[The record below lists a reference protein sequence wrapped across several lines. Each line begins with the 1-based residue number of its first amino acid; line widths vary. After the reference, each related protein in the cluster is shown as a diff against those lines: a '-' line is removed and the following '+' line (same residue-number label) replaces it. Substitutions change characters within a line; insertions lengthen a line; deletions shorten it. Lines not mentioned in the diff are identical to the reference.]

1 MESKN
6 SGLGAGNAFP
16 QEVAIGMVDY
26 PASLFS
32 SSSAY
37 HQMLEFFGT
46 EPSQQNGLWQIQLP
60 MMMDL
65 RQGLDFFLECP
76 SEYSREILDFTHHVI
91 WTFLSSLPVGKVNI
105 CVFDGRQRGNS
116 IIPFLDFKK
125 RCPDAFDEK
134 IYTAQEDMYER
145 LKKLNQQI
153 DEFIQDKLGNRYGD
167 FWEYNKNT
175 PNRSE
180 AATLLVLYDF
190 PSGMDKRNL
199 ELLQNIVQNG
209 KRCGVY
215 VLICHNPEISYS
227 IYDHTE
233 QHLSEIK
240 KGCEQIAY
248 KNGRYCLMP
257 YDYPVSITGLPS
269 DLEMEQFM
277 SAYVKKLGKI
287 KRQGISF
294 SDILPKELFKA
305 QSFGK
310 LSIPVGIGDR
320 DAGCKHGDGGRVF
333 SSWSDCGCY
342 RFR

>member
-1 MESKN
+1 M
-6 SGLGAGNAFP
+6 
-16 QEVAIGMVDY
+16 
-26 PASLFS
+26 
-32 SSSAY
+32 
-37 HQMLEFFGT
+37 
-46 EPSQQNGLWQIQLP
+46 
-60 MMMDL
+60 
-65 RQGLDFFLECP
+65 ECP

-215 VLICHNPEISYS
+215 VL
-227 IYDHTE
+227 D
-233 QHLSEIK
+233 
-240 KGCEQIAY
+240 
-248 KNGRYCLMP
+248 
-257 YDYPVSITGLPS
+257 LP
-269 DLEMEQFM
+269 
-277 SAYVKKLGKI
+277 
-287 KRQGISF
+287 
-294 SDILPKELFKA
+294 
-305 QSFGK
+305 
-310 LSIPVGIGDR
+310 
-320 DAGCKHGDGGRVF
+320 
-333 SSWSDCGCY
+333 
-342 RFR
+342 